1 MKEEFCCNCHWYDGV
16 HGCQGCA
23 ECKIKQEIVLWS
35 DCCDHLWLI
44 PKRLKIGLKTNA
56 DRIRA
61 MSDEELAKSI
71 ARIAMCVD
79 CKIKNPTC
87 TLPISNCEKSWL
99 EWLKQEAD
107 T

>member
-23 ECKIKQEIVLWS
+23 ECKIKHEIVLWS

-61 MSDEELAKSI
+61 MTDEELAEWFW
-71 ARIAMCVD
+71 
-79 CKIKNPTC
+79 KNDWTYLK
-87 TLPISNCEKSWL
+87 TKREMLD
-99 EWLKQEAD
+99 WLKQEAE

>member
-23 ECKIKQEIVLWS
+23 ECKIKHEIVLWS

-44 PKRLKIGLKTNA
+44 PERLKIGLKTNA

-61 MSDEELAKSI
+61 KSDEELAKTISGDQI
-71 ARIAMCVD
+71 YPWCTEEPCKYDSCTDCV
-79 CKIKNPTC
+79 
-87 TLPISNCEKSWL
+87 LA
-99 EWLKQEAD
+99 WLKQEAE

>member
-23 ECKIKQEIVLWS
+23 ECKIKHEIVLWS

-56 DRIRA
+56 DRIRN
-61 MSDEELAKSI
+61 MTDEELADWLIMNGDGS
-71 ARIAMCVD
+71 D
-79 CKIKNPTC
+79 YET
-87 TLPISNCEKSWL
+87 WL
-99 EWLKQEAD
+99 EWLKKESEK
-107 T
+107 